1 MRKIIIKNRR
11 NNKDE
16 QVLTLDEF
24 KAKFKNEL
32 TSAIQIYSHDQQ
44 QKGMLRPPFMHSNN
58 DYELDFYRDLRWN
71 FNNNAQT
78 IYYIDKIEY

>member
-44 QKGMLRPPFMHSNN
+44 QKDMLKPPFMRSNN

-78 IYYIDKIEY
+78 TYYIDKIEY

>member
-44 QKGMLRPPFMHSNN
+44 KKDMLKPLFMRLNN
-58 DYELDFYRDLRWN
+58 DYKSDFYRDLRWN
-71 FNNNAQT
+71 FNNNARS

>member
-11 NNKDE
+11 NNKDRQE
-16 QVLTLDEF
+16 LTLEEF
-24 KAKFKNEL
+24 KAKFKVEL
-32 TSAIQIYSHDQQ
+32 QAAIQVYTHH
-44 QKGMLRPPFMHSNN
+44 QKQKDMLKPPFMHSNKN
-58 DYELDFYRDLRWN
+58 YETDFYRDLRWN